1 MPDFWENLLRFP
13 RFFISSILGLVL
25 TILGPFFNL
34 LRDPKTTWILII
46 TIMLCIIML
55 TLTLEAMLNLNND

>member
-34 LRDPKTTWILII
+34 LRDPKTTWILLFSTALSIAFLI
-46 TIMLCIIML
+46 L
-55 TLTLEAMLNLNND
+55 TLQAMLNLNTD

>member
-34 LRDPKTTWILII
+34 LRDPKTTWILTLLII
-46 TIMLCIIML
+46 GIVTFLVK
-55 TLTLEAMLNLNND
+55 TLGAMLNLDTE